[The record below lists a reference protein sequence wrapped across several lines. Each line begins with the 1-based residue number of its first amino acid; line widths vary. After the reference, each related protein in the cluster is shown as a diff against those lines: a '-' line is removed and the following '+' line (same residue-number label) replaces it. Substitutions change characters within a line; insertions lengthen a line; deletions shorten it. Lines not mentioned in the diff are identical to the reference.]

1 MFQSEEE
8 DDHEHEDDNNNQ
20 EEDDDDANLFEY
32 NIGDKNDIPQPKEEH
47 IPPPLQR
54 IV

>member
-1 MFQSEEE
+1 MFHSDED
-8 DDHEHEDDNNNQ
+8 DDHEHEDDNNQ
-20 EEDDDDANLFEY
+20 EEDEDDAALFEY
-32 NIGDKNDIPQPKEEH
+32 DAADKGDIPQPKEEH